1 MRKLM
6 RNIAHK
12 KMEDEGITRINKH
25 SYTGPAEGR
34 TIDPSYF
41 AKHWREVL
49 EKKEEEKP
57 TEEKSEKIM
66 AEV

>member
-6 RNIAHK
+6 RSVAHK
-12 KMEDEGITRINKH
+12 KMEDEGITRINRH
-25 SYTGPAEGR
+25 SYTGPANGR
-34 TIDPSYF
+34 AIDPSYF
-41 AKHWREVL
+41 AKHWREAL